1 MILRLRLFAAGELLL
16 ISPAALFMGAL
27 VVRSLQPLQYEPAN
41 SAEHLVTWYAGR
53 MWTLWVLLLGL
64 PLVSLVSGCAALR
77 YHWNRDPA
85 LSHDVEQLLD
95 LTRRRVALFLIAAVT
110 LAAGVILT
118 IVVLHMM
125 AN

>member
-1 MILRLRLFAAGELLL
+1 
-16 ISPAALFMGAL
+16 MGAL
-27 VVRSLQPLQYEPAN
+27 VVRSLQPLQYELAH
-41 SAEHLVTWYAGR
+41 SAQHVVMWYAGR

-110 LAAGVILT
+110 LASGVILA